1 MQVPAIANGWGLIDI
16 ATPDWAR
23 TRTSF
28 VDDSTE
34 LQLVFSDEFE
44 VDGRSFYPGQFAHL
58 PEDWMGMC

>member
-1 MQVPAIANGWGLIDI
+1 MANGWGLVDV

-28 VDDSTE
+28 VDGSTE

-44 VDGRSFYPGQFAHL
+44 VDGRSFYPGTLIQMFNYL
-58 PEDWMGMC
+58 M